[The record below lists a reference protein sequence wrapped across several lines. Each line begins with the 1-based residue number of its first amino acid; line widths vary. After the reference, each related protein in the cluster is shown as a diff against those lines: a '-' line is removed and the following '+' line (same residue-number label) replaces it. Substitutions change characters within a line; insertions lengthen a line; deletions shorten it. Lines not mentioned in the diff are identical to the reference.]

1 MKKLLL
7 LLLFVPL
14 ISYGQVKSDCPNN
27 KKLGD
32 TSICLP
38 QLSKMT
44 EVNSIQKYKDIISNY
59 ITSDEIVLGF
69 YATDKALSS
78 FESGKACQGNC
89 KMIKVYSLK
98 VFSEEKMVSSLHH

>member
-38 QLSKMT
+38 QLSK
-44 EVNSIQKYKDIISNY
+44 
-59 ITSDEIVLGF
+59 
-69 YATDKALSS
+69 
-78 FESGKACQGNC
+78 
-89 KMIKVYSLK
+89 
-98 VFSEEKMVSSLHH
+98 